1 MAELG
6 LFPLGLVLLPTERLP
21 LHVFE
26 DRYKELIGE
35 CLEQGTEFGFVYTDD
50 QGLREVGTRAR
61 ISDVLTRFD
70 DGRMNVLVE
79 GGERFRLDE
88 LTEGRSFATA
98 NVSPLDDDDE
108 TADASVV
115 EEALRTFGALRD
127 LTGSDVDVPE
137 ASRRDLSFAL
147 AAKVELPPAEKL
159 ALLRERSERRRMDMV
174 VELLDEALLTAQ
186 RVRRASRRATTNGRV
201 DLG

>member
-1 MAELG
+1 MPELG
-6 LFPLGLVLLPTERLP
+6 LFPLGLVLLPTERVP

-35 CLEQGTEFGFVYTDD
+35 CLERGTEFGLVYTDD
-50 QGLREVGTRAR
+50 QGIREVGTRAR

-70 DGRMNVLVE
+70 DGRLNVLVE

-88 LTEGRSFATA
+88 LTDGRSFATA
-98 NVSPLDDDDE
+98 NVSPMEDDGLA
-108 TADASVV
+108 ADTSVV
-115 EEALRTFGALRD
+115 DEALRTFGALRD
-127 LTGSDVDVPE
+127 LTDSDVDVPD
-137 ASRRDLSFAL
+137 AGRSDLSFAL

-159 ALLRERSERRRMDMV
+159 ALLRELSERRRMDMV